1 MFFKGGPN
9 AVGVEEY
16 KLLAIILDKL
26 MGIVETKKNIKW
38 NSN

>member
-1 MFFKGGPN
+1 MVFKGGLN

-26 MGIVETKKNIKW
+26 MSLWKLKRI
-38 NSN
+38 